1 MYSLF
6 VNELI
11 IKLTF
16 LYDSL
21 SNENNIDKKTLKL
34 TYFVNIKLKELR
46 DILKTILR
54 NICAINLNEN
64 KLIA

>member
-21 SNENNIDKKTLKL
+21 SNENNTDKKTLKL